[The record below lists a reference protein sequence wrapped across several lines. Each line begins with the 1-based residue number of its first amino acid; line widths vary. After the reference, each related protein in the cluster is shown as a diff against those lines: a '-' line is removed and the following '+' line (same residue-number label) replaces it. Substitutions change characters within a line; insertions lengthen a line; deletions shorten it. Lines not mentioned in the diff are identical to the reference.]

1 MKCLDCSADEGIM
14 LTEFSF
20 KITKKEF
27 QEAPEKSYSFY
38 ELSEMTEVCSC
49 CGSENIEIDKTIGA

>member
-1 MKCLDCSADEGIM
+1 MKCLDCNADEGT
-14 LTEFSF
+14 LL
-20 KITKKEF
+20 KEF

-38 ELSEMTEVCSC
+38 ELLEMTEVCSC